1 MSDPVLILVSQPLR
15 LWLCLISPGTD
26 PSVSAPSHS
35 HECSECVC
43 VCDAPLCFR
52 SGARRPRRRRVP
64 HQPHA
69 LGDERQQTQPGDR
82 RSPVQPSGSVRAQ
95 QRYPSC
101 PALSHCVCVCVCVC
115 VVMMEAAAENVLQ
128 QDFSHAVKLGVKHTQ
143 QIILA
148 IQQMSREMK
157 ISKRTPARL
166 FTATPEMLDYTRQ

>member
-1 MSDPVLILVSQPLR
+1 VCEIECVCYYVSVCVSDPVA
-15 LWLCLISPGTD
+15 CF
-26 PSVSAPSHS
+26 SASAALALSDIPWNGPIG
-35 HECSECVC
+35 ECAVTLSRMQRVCVC

-115 VVMMEAAAENVLQ
+115 V
-128 QDFSHAVKLGVKHTQ
+128 
-143 QIILA
+143 
-148 IQQMSREMK
+148 
-157 ISKRTPARL
+157 
-166 FTATPEMLDYTRQ
+166 

>member
-1 MSDPVLILVSQPLR
+1 MNAS
-15 LWLCLISPGTD
+15 
-26 PSVSAPSHS
+26 SV
-35 HECSECVC
+35 CVC

-52 SGARRPRRRRVP
+52 SGARRPRGRRVP

-95 QRYPSC
+95 QRS
-101 PALSHCVCVCVCVC
+101 ALPIMPCSDSLCVC

-143 QIILA
+143 QIIQA

-166 FTATPEMLDYTRQ
+166 FTAAPEMLDYTRQ

>member
-1 MSDPVLILVSQPLR
+1 MS
-15 LWLCLISPGTD
+15 
-26 PSVSAPSHS
+26 
-35 HECSECVC
+35 
-43 VCDAPLCFR
+43 DAPLCFR

-82 RSPVQPSGSVRAQ
+82 RSPRPAKWVSESSAALPIMPCSV
-95 QRYPSC
+95 S
-101 PALSHCVCVCVCVC
+101 LCVCVCVCVC

-166 FTATPEMLDYTRQ
+166 FTATPRCWTTLDSETSTHRTRHKHVLHFLCHV